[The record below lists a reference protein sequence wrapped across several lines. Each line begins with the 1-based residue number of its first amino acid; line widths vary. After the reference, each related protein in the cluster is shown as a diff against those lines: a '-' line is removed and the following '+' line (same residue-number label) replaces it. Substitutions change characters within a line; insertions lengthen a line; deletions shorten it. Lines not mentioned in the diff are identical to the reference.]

1 MSAWV
6 VVVAGGSGSRFGGA
20 KQFAALGDVRVVDHS
35 IRVARTCGRVVLV
48 VPTSGRS
55 VGPHAGSGVG
65 PRADM
70 VVEGGPTR
78 AASVRAGLEQVPADA
93 DVIVVHDAARPLAH
107 ASMFRAVVDAVRE
120 GAAGAVPGLPVSD
133 TLKRIEG
140 WRVVETVDRT
150 GLVAVQT
157 PHAVADA
164 VLGAAGLGD
173 LGSLF
178 PAGDEATRGASS
190 IGLLGEVA
198 RRVAAA
204 GWWVV
209 NVDVAVAAEEPRLA
223 PHLADMVGN
232 LTRALHPT
240 AEPLGTGVHVSVKP
254 KRAEGLGAIGRAEG
268 VAAWAVALLQA
279 G

>member
-140 WRVVETVDRT
+140 RRVVETVDRT

-157 PHAVADA
+157 PQAFDAGALRRAHLAARDATDDAALVEAGGGRVVVVPGDPFNIKITTPADLEIA
-164 VLGAAGLGD
+164 
-173 LGSLF
+173 
-178 PAGDEATRGASS
+178 E
-190 IGLLGEVA
+190 GLLR
-198 RRVAAA
+198 RRVAEWA
-204 GWWVV
+204 
-209 NVDVAVAAEEPRLA
+209 
-223 PHLADMVGN
+223 
-232 LTRALHPT
+232 
-240 AEPLGTGVHVSVKP
+240 S
-254 KRAEGLGAIGRAEG
+254 GR
-268 VAAWAVALLQA
+268 
-279 G
+279 